1 MESRVTDN
9 RVVPKSHV
17 YILESANVA
26 AWKRAFKLVI
36 RDIGELTSSE
46 IFSWV

>member
-1 MESRVTDN
+1 MKSRVTDD
-9 RVVPKSHV
+9 RVVSKCHV
-17 YILESANVA
+17 CILEPANVA

-36 RDIGELTSSE
+36 TDIGELTASE